1 MNADRRRLASQPP
14 SKSKRWATTMKTSM
28 EEANNLRGPND
39 RDQMI
44 QGLAERKL
52 ANTKTSISFGNEK
65 VRLGAKNYTES
76 TYISNQGRMHHHG
89 SIPNK
94 RLKKYSMIC

>member
-1 MNADRRRLASQPP
+1 
-14 SKSKRWATTMKTSM
+14 M
-28 EEANNLRGPND
+28 EEANNLRGSND

-65 VRLGAKNYTES
+65 VRIEL
-76 TYISNQGRMHHHG
+76 
-89 SIPNK
+89 
-94 RLKKYSMIC
+94 

>member
-65 VRLGAKNYTES
+65 VRISPTDYSES
-76 TYISNQGRMHHHG
+76 TYICNHER
-89 SIPNK
+89 
-94 RLKKYSMIC
+94 

>member
-1 MNADRRRLASQPP
+1 
-14 SKSKRWATTMKTSM
+14 MKTAM
-28 EEANNLRGPND
+28 EEANNLRGSND

-65 VRLGAKNYTES
+65 VRIELWIYLAIAT
-76 TYISNQGRMHHHG
+76 ISWSCKINFVVAVV
-89 SIPNK
+89 IANTD
-94 RLKKYSMIC
+94 